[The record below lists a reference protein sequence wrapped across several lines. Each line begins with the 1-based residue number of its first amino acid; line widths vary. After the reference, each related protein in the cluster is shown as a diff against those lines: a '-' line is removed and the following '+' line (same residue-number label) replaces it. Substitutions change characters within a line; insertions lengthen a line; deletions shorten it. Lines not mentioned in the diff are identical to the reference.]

1 MDTQVN
7 LVPLERPE
15 LMVLTENLGK
25 QDTQETK
32 ARRVSLVLTVRV
44 ETQVPLVTNKVLLG
58 LKGTPEKREH
68 PVIREKREIWV
79 MLDLK
84 ENL

>member
-1 MDTQVN
+1 MN

-25 QDTQETK
+25 QDPQETK

-44 ETQVPLVTNKVLLG
+44 ETQVPLVTNKVLLD